1 MAELMPT
8 EIHFGHVTYTV
19 HTDATEINTDEPIGQ
34 GQVGASFHQLRAI
47 WVLTEGMTL
56 EQQQNTL
63 LHEVLHCCVNV
74 SGLQVPGKGPD
85 ETEEVYISAIST
97 PLHGVLIDNPELHAW
112 LVQGYP
118 QRHMMGMTE

>member
-1 MAELMPT
+1 MTTVTMPNK
-8 EIHFGHVTYTV
+8 IRFGHVVYTV
-19 HTDATEINTDEPIGQ
+19 HTDAKQIDTDETFGPGQ
-34 GQVGASFHQLRAI
+34 CGASFHQLRAI

-85 ETEEVYISAIST
+85 ETEEVYVSAIST
-97 PLHGVLIDNPELHAW
+97 PLHGVLIDNPDLTAW
-112 LVQGYP
+112 LVSGRQ
-118 QRHMMGMTE
+118 